1 MFVSNR
7 SGSMNL
13 WALDVKSAGL
23 TQVTSGPGPDYRPV
37 FSPAGDRI
45 AYFTRSEDGSHQ
57 LAVATWPDMK
67 AIPVAATA
75 QFAWVHGPFWFH
87 TTDAILIHALRRGVS
102 SASFWMLDLPTGR
115 AERVSI
121 PGVSSCSHGTIDAA
135 DAVIAFDTRQRIGAA
150 PASVGGGC

>member
-87 TTDAILIHALRRGVS
+87 TTDAILIHALRRGES
-102 SASFWMLDLPTGR
+102 SASLWMLFCQRAGQSACRYRESAAVRTGPSTLPTR
-115 AERVSI
+115 
-121 PGVSSCSHGTIDAA
+121 
-135 DAVIAFDTRQRIGAA
+135 
-150 PASVGGGC
+150 